1 MNRIL
6 VVEDDESLHQTLE
19 NIFEAAPER
28 LTSVVTTSGE
38 EALHLLERESFDVL
52 LVDLTLPGMD
62 GIELLVRTRD
72 LHPGVKTYAMSTD
85 STPDLKAAAL
95 DSGAAEILRKPL
107 DFEVLLRALTG
118 NDNEPGRLISLEGDF
133 DAADLCLLAALTGRT
148 GGIQAGRNGS
158 KGLLTLSNGALVHAS
173 TGDLQGLAAFK
184 RILSWPLLEFDWMSA
199 ASASHLEQNIRLDTG
214 WLLKIA
220 HWRQRPLAGTPG
232 TRHHRASGFLA
243 EVHLEDLFRLLEQ
256 KQESGTMTVTAE
268 GRCGIVVFR
277 EGQIVEA
284 DTGEVH
290 GKEAMREIRSWT
302 FVRITYSAEEVS
314 PEAPEGATSDLDTGT
329 EDLAKLLDELTS
341 EVPDVLATG
350 IVRISDEQPLVESVR
365 DPLFTGSIASYSA
378 VMRSHLV
385 AAELMGNGA
394 CGVIEDLLL
403 TLEKGY
409 ILIRM
414 LGSDHFHGVVLAK
427 TANPALTRFLTQRF
441 EPLFL
446 EALDRTARR

>member
-19 NIFEAAPER
+19 NVFETASER
-28 LTSVVTTSGE
+28 LTPVVTTSGE

-52 LVDLTLPGMD
+52 LVDLTLTGMD

-72 LHPGVKTYAMSTD
+72 LHPGMKTYAMSTD

-158 KGLLTLSNGALVHAS
+158 QGLLTLSNGALVHAS

-199 ASASHLEQNIRLDTG
+199 ASASHLEQNIRLDAG

-220 HWRQRPLAGTPG
+220 NWRQRPLAGTRP
-232 TRHHRASGFLA
+232 HRASGFLA
-243 EVHLEDLFRLLEQ
+243 EVHLEDLFHLLEQ

-284 DTGEVH
+284 DTGEAH

-314 PEAPEGATSDLDTGT
+314 PEAPEGATSDPDTGT

-365 DPLFTGSIASYSA
+365 DPLFTASLSSYSA
-378 VMRSHLV
+378 VMRSHMV
-385 AAELMGNGA
+385 AAELVGDGA
-394 CGVIEDLLL
+394 CGVVEDLLV
-403 TLEKGY
+403 TLDKGY
-409 ILIRM
+409 VLIRM
-414 LGSDHFHGVVLAK
+414 LGSDHFHGVVLAR
-427 TANPALTRFLTQRF
+427 TANPALTRFLMQRF
-441 EPLFL
+441 DPLFL
-446 EALDRTARR
+446 EALDRTARP

>member
-6 VVEDDESLHQTLE
+6 VVEDDKSLHQTLE
-19 NIFEAAPER
+19 NAFEIAPER
-28 LTSVVTTSGE
+28 LTPVVTTSGE
-38 EALHLLERESFDVL
+38 EALDLLERESFDVL

-62 GIELLVRTRD
+62 GIELLVRTRE
-72 LHPGVKTYAMSTD
+72 LHPGVKTYAMSAD

-118 NDNEPGRLISLEGDF
+118 SDSEPGRLISLEGDF
-133 DAADLCLLAALTGRT
+133 DAADLCLLGALTGRA

-158 KGLLTLSNGALVHAS
+158 KGLLTLSDGALVHAS
-173 TGDLQGLAAFK
+173 TGDLEGLAAFK
-184 RILSWPLLEFDWMSA
+184 RILSWKQLEFDWMSA

-220 HWRQRPLAGTPG
+220 NWRQRPLAGIGPY
-232 TRHHRASGFLA
+232 RASGFLA

-284 DTGEVH
+284 DTGEAH
-290 GKEAMREIRSWT
+290 GLEAMREIRSWT
-302 FVRITYSAEEVS
+302 SVRITYSAEAVLPVDSE
-314 PEAPEGATSDLDTGT
+314 EAPSDPDTGT

-341 EVPDVLATG
+341 EVPDILVTG
-350 IVRISDEQPLVESVR
+350 IVRISDEQPLVESAR
-365 DPLFTGSIASYSA
+365 DPLFTASLASYA
-378 VMRSHLV
+378 TVMKSHMVATELV
-385 AAELMGNGA
+385 GDGA

-403 TLEKGY
+403 TLDKGY
-409 ILIRM
+409 VLIRM
-414 LGSDHFHGVVLAK
+414 LGTDHFHCVVLAK
-427 TANPALTRFLTQRF
+427 TANPALTRFLMQRF
-441 EPLFL
+441 EPFFL
-446 EALDRTARR
+446 EALDRTVRP